1 MPSALPRHLAAA
13 VVAAALAG
21 AAAPAAAQL
30 LVVEARVPGQPE
42 VSAANYAAVAD
53 ALDKL
58 KGVKVV
64 PVATM
69 KTAVAT
75 ATPTLHLL
83 EAAKLKILGDKVTA
97 AYALAGGA
105 DPNRAIE
112 LAKEVQTQLL
122 LATVAGGEAET
133 RAVYFGCVAALAE
146 AYRNLGRTA
155 DATAALREA
164 ALYVSEYEVTPDV
177 YPAPLVDLY
186 NRARSELGASK
197 GTIEITASMP
207 DAELTVDGISAG
219 RGSFTGDL
227 PRGEHYA
234 YAKAGRASSAMM
246 RFAVGSTRSALRLEL
261 VDPDL
266 VRFAPNPYVTYA
278 SVSDRSL
285 REPELAAT
293 LLRRG
298 GATGAAFLSFDGT
311 NLEVRVYDT
320 DGTLVG
326 RDSAKPKGG
335 AVADLAERLAPN
347 VPKTV
352 KAAAAAGSGTG
363 SGTGLGD
370 GRIGDLG
377 GSGTGTGT
385 GTGTGDGTGAG
396 TGSGKGTGSGAA
408 KSGKLGT
415 PLFFTAAGAAGVGL
429 IAAIAFGA
437 AGQVTESHVSMRL
450 AYSGFYDYDSRLR
463 MRATGRAFNVVAVLG
478 LLVAIGAGAAT
489 VAMAVSGGGKK
500 KKSPPADATASGGA
514 TPPERLKLGV
524 GFGPDGLLV
533 EF

>member
-13 VVAAALAG
+13 VAAVALAG
-21 AAAPAAAQL
+21 AASPAAAQL

-42 VSAANYAAVAD
+42 VNAANYAAVAD

-64 PVATM
+64 AVATM

-83 EAAKLKILGDKVTA
+83 EPAKLKILGDKVTA

-155 DATAALREA
+155 DATAALRDA

-177 YPAPLVDLY
+177 YPAALVDLY
-186 NRARSELGASK
+186 NRARSELSASK
-197 GTIEITASMP
+197 GTIEITASMS

-246 RFAVGSTRSALRLEL
+246 RFAIGSTRSALRLEL

-266 VRFAPNPYVTYA
+266 VRFGPNPYVNYL

-320 DGTLVG
+320 DGTLVA
-326 RDSAKPKGG
+326 RDTAKPKGG
-335 AVADLAERLAPN
+335 AVTDLAERLAPN

-352 KAAAAAGSGTG
+352 KAAAAAGAGAGTG
-363 SGTGLGD
+363 IGD

-377 GSGTGTGT
+377 GA
-385 GTGTGDGTGAG
+385 GTGAG
-396 TGSGKGTGSGAA
+396 TGSGAGTDTDGGAGKGTGDGTGAHRVSA
-408 KSGKLGT
+408 PVRW
-415 PLFFTAAGAAGVGL
+415 PLVGATGAIAAGSLLLVTVPF
-429 IAAIAFGA
+429 AI
-437 AGQVTESHVSMRL
+437 AGQVTESHIRMRL
-450 AYSGFYDYDSRLR
+450 AYSGFYDYDSRVR
-463 MRATGRAFNVVAVLG
+463 MRSTGRTFNVVAVLG
-478 LLVAIGAGAAT
+478 LVVAIGAGTAAVVLALT
-489 VAMAVSGGGKK
+489 GGSPK
-500 KKSPPADATASGGA
+500 KKSAPGDGAASAGAPA
-514 TPPERLKLGV
+514 ERPRL